1 MSSHKNKKPTPSKEL
16 SDKDLEILK
25 EKTTDIPGLIQY
37 AHERGGFAI
46 TIKDSSTI
54 KHEAISSMQE
64 QVEIQ
69 LQMLHERM
77 QVLAKQA
84 QDLKNRALISQELA
98 NFSPSF
104 TPVPGQIYY
113 LYIRHNDERVLSL
126 IAPWQWNE
134 MPFKEFVAS
143 VRYLSDKTWQLY
155 EDGANK

>member
-1 MSSHKNKKPTPSKEL
+1 MGHKSDKPTPVKEL
-16 SDKDLEILK
+16 SEKDLKILK

-46 TIKDSSTI
+46 SVKDKDTIKI
-54 KHEAISSMQE
+54 EAVSSMQE

-84 QDLKNRALISQELA
+84 QDLKNRAVISQELA
-98 NFSPSF
+98 GFTPSF
-104 TPVPGQIYY
+104 TPVPGQIYH
-113 LYIRHNDERVLSL
+113 LYIRENDERVLSL
-126 IAPWQWNE
+126 IGPDQWSE
-134 MPFKEFVAS
+134 MPYKEFVAS

-155 EDGANK
+155 EDDASK

>member
-1 MSSHKNKKPTPSKEL
+1 MTKKPTPVREL
-16 SDKDLEILK
+16 SDKDLKILK
-25 EKTTDIPGLIQY
+25 EKTTDIPSLIQY

-46 TIKDSSTI
+46 SIKEESTI
-54 KHEAISSMQE
+54 KSEAIHSMQE

-84 QDLKNRALISQELA
+84 QDLKNRALVSQELA
-98 NFSPSF
+98 SFSPSF

-113 LYIRHNDERVLSL
+113 LYIRENDQRVLSL
-126 IAPWQWNE
+126 VGPEQWRE

-143 VRYLSDKTWQLY
+143 VRYLSDKTWQLC
-155 EDGANK
+155 EDDANK

>member
-1 MSSHKNKKPTPSKEL
+1 MSDRENKKPTPAKEL

-46 TIKDSSTI
+46 TIKESDAI
-54 KHEAISSMQE
+54 KHEAINSMQE

-84 QDLKNRALISQELA
+84 QELKNRALISQELA
-98 NFSPSF
+98 SFSPGF
-104 TPVPGQIYY
+104 TPVPGQVYF

-126 IAPWQWNE
+126 IGPWQWKE
-134 MPFKEFVAS
+134 MPFREFVAS
-143 VRYLSDKTWQLY
+143 VRYLSDKTWQLC
-155 EDGANK
+155 EDDASK